1 MTRFRRI
8 RNIVLAAAF
17 SAVAFSL
24 ASCAAGS
31 PVLSNLPS
39 ASTGPAASPVASPT
53 ATPDP
58 TGVLLTV
65 STRGGHCVD
74 GPCGTTVVID
84 RDGRVHFAAKPPN
97 ELGVLSPELMA
108 TLEEAIRTTDYT
120 ELFSHPFTGECPTA
134 YDGQEIVFEI
144 AAPTGIQRIASCQ
157 VEVDY
162 DAALFAAVL
171 EAVGEFV
178 PFPAP

>member
-1 MTRFRRI
+1 M
-8 RNIVLAAAF
+8 
-17 SAVAFSL
+17 
-24 ASCAAGS
+24 
-31 PVLSNLPS
+31 
-39 ASTGPAASPVASPT
+39 
-53 ATPDP
+53 
-58 TGVLLTV
+58 LLTV

-74 GPCGTTVVID
+74 GPCGTTVVVD

-97 ELGVLSPELMA
+97 ELGAVSPELLA
-108 TLEEAIRTTDYT
+108 TLDEAIRTTDYA

-162 DAALFAAVL
+162 DSPLFAAVL
-171 EAVGEFV
+171 EAVGQFI